1 MSLLLVCA
9 IYSLLSR
16 VRHPCTRSPRSS
28 CAGRDTRAARGGAV
42 RLVRRRARRRSVG
55 PSRNSRPKWMPQSK
69 LLQTPSVPQH
79 RFDSRPRSPRIPQLR
94 SALGRLSLSRLRR
107 RARSRHRH
115 RRRIDM
121 SHSYYEFKISPS
133 RLLAELR
140 TSSSVS
146 PLRRLLLAVS
156 SVAVKDRDR
165 THDSVS
171 WGRAAR
177 LIINET
183 FRLEDSVGPGP
194 VGDSGTSSVLAT
206 YTVFNN

>member
-1 MSLLLVCA
+1 MYSFASILLCREGYPCSSRRCGQARSAASEKALGRPITKFSAEVDAPVGAPPNTLSAATSLRLE
-9 IYSLLSR
+9 
-16 VRHPCTRSPRSS
+16 
-28 CAGRDTRAARGGAV
+28 AAVA
-42 RLVRRRARRRSVG
+42 
-55 PSRNSRPKWMPQSK
+55 
-69 LLQTPSVPQH
+69 
-79 RFDSRPRSPRIPQLR
+79 RIPQLR

-107 RARSRHRH
+107 RVRCDTRSRHRH

-121 SHSYYEFKISPS
+121 SYSYYGFKISPS

-165 THDSVS
+165 TQDSVS
-171 WGRAAR
+171 LGRAAR
-177 LIINET
+177 HIINEP
-183 FRLEDSVGPGP
+183 FRLTGSVGPGP